1 MDVPELSRPRQP
13 YLSALKSRFGRRLL
27 TLFIGCA
34 LLPSVLLAF
43 ASYASVSHELEAQ
56 GRERLRE
63 AAAGVGLTV
72 LERLIGAQ
80 ADVAEL
86 SQRAALPARLQPTAL
101 VRLDRK
107 VSGIAFVPRVGDERA
122 LLGHIADASDIA
134 DAVAGQLAPGQT
146 LLYGRRSVNDL
157 PQTFLIS
164 HASQGGRAGSLVVAL
179 DAGYLWGG
187 LRENALSPDME
198 LLVLDDS
205 ARVLYGPADLQLP
218 AAVTARFGG
227 TASGELSWTDSSG
240 LYLAGFRSLHLRGRF
255 ATPDWT
261 VVLREPRSTVLA
273 PIGQLR
279 RIFPLGLACCIVV
292 IVLLSLFQIRRGLQP
307 LQALQEGTRRIAS
320 RDFESRVTVAS
331 RDEFAELAGSFNS
344 MATTLEHQFHA
355 LGTAADL
362 DRAVLSAID
371 ALTIVDT
378 ILGRARDVY
387 PCDLVGVTL
396 LVDGQAAHSFVQ
408 DAGRRGGRRI
418 EYVALTPAETHA
430 LRAETERIVA
440 LDDAAP
446 SHLASLAELGAQ
458 SALVIPLVFQDDLI
472 GFVAFATREPREP
485 GAEALTH
492 AQRLAAQ
499 AAVGL
504 ANARMVEQVRSLAF
518 FDGVTGLPNRLF
530 YRELLARALA
540 RARREGGRVGIC
552 FVDLDHFGRINDTLG
567 HEVGDQLLRDVA
579 ARLARCCR
587 ESDGIARMASD
598 EPRPDVARWG
608 GDEFTIVLPDL
619 TGAHDAIRIVQR
631 ILDAFAQPFQLAG
644 IDVFV
649 AASVGVALAPEDGE
663 DAETLLRHA
672 DVAMYHAKEQGRNSF
687 SLFSPAMNSAAV
699 ERLALEQD
707 LRRAVQGSELVLH
720 YQPIVEADGGRIVAA
735 EALVRWQH
743 PQRGLLPPL
752 DFIGIAEESGLV
764 LPIGEWILRSACRQL
779 REWRDAAL
787 AIHLSVNVSG
797 RQLRDPTLTNTILRV
812 LSETGVEPGWL
823 TLELTESLLMDQ
835 QDETVALLQRWRD
848 MGLGLSVDDFGT
860 GYSSLSYLKHF
871 PFDTLKIDRT
881 FLNDVGAGG
890 ADAAITRAVLALGHA
905 LDLRVVGEGVETPD
919 QLAFLREH
927 GCDLIQGFLMSRPL
941 PAEEMTR
948 RLRDGRP
955 LTPSAVRLAG

>member
-1 MDVPELSRPRQP
+1 MDVPEQGPPRQP
-13 YLSALKSRFGRRLL
+13 YLSALTSRFGRRLL
-27 TLFIGCA
+27 ALFIGCA
-34 LLPSVLLAF
+34 LVPTVLLALV
-43 ASYASVSHELEAQ
+43 SYASVSRQLEIQ

-63 AAAGVGLTV
+63 AAEGVGMTV

-80 ADVAEL
+80 ADLADL
-86 SQRAALPARLQPTAL
+86 AARGMLPSRLPAPDV
-101 VRLDRK
+101 VRFDRK
-107 VSGIAFVPRVGDERA
+107 VNGIVFVPRTGEERA
-122 LLGHIADASDIA
+122 LLGRIPDASDIV
-134 DAVAGQLAPGQT
+134 DAVAGEVAPGQT
-146 LLYGRRSVNDL
+146 LLYARRSVNDL
-157 PQTFLIS
+157 PQTFLVS
-164 HASQGGRAGSLVVAL
+164 PASQGGRSGALVVAL
-179 DAGYLWGG
+179 DVGYLWGG
-187 LRENALSPDME
+187 LRSTALGPDME
-198 LLVLDDS
+198 LLVVDDS
-205 ARVLYGPADLQLP
+205 ARVLYGPDGLQLP
-218 AAVTARFGG
+218 PALTARLGDG
-227 TASGELSWTDSSG
+227 SGELAWSAEQTTW
-240 LYLAGFRSLHLRGRF
+240 LAGYRSLHMRGRF
-255 ATPDWT
+255 VTPPWT
-261 VVLREPRSTVLA
+261 IVLREPRSSVLA
-273 PIGQLR
+273 PIAQLR
-279 RIFPLGLACCIVV
+279 RTFPLILLACIVGV
-292 IVLLSLFQIRRGLQP
+292 VLLSLLQIRRGLQP
-307 LQALQEGTRRIAS
+307 LQALQEGTRRIAR
-320 RDFESRVTVAS
+320 RDFEGRVAVRS
-331 RDEFAELAGSFNS
+331 RDEFAELASSFNS
-344 MATTLEHQFHA
+344 MAGTLAQQFRA
-355 LGTAADL
+355 LGTAADV

-378 ILGRARDVY
+378 ILGRAPDVY

-396 LVDGQAAHSFVQ
+396 LVDGAAAHSFVQ
-408 DAGRRGGRRI
+408 DGTRPGGRRI
-418 EYVALTPAETHA
+418 EYVALTPEAAAA
-430 LRAETERIVA
+430 LRAETERIVS
-440 LDDAAP
+440 LDDAPP
-446 SHLASLAELGAQ
+446 SHLGTLAELGARH
-458 SALVIPLVFQDDLI
+458 ALVIPLVFQDDLI
-472 GFVAFATREPREP
+472 GFVAFATRHDAP
-485 GAEALTH
+485 ADTEARTH
-492 AQRLAAQ
+492 ARRLAAQ

-567 HEVGDQLLRDVA
+567 HEVGDQLLREVA

-587 ESDGIARMASD
+587 ESDGITRMTSD

-619 TGAHDAIRIVQR
+619 NGAHDAIRIVQR

-672 DVAMYHAKEQGRNSF
+672 DVAMYYAKEQGRNSF

-720 YQPIVEADGGRIVAA
+720 FQPIVEAGTARIVAA

-779 REWRDAAL
+779 REWRDEGL
-787 AIHLSVNVSG
+787 AMHLSVNVSG
-797 RQLRDPTLTNTILRV
+797 RQLRDPTLTDTIIRV
-812 LSETGVEPGWL
+812 LGETGIEPEWL
-823 TLELTESLLMDQ
+823 TLELTESLLMEQ
-835 QDETVALLQRWRD
+835 QEQTVTLLQRWRD

-881 FLNDVGAGG
+881 FLHDVASGG

-905 LDLRVVGEGVETPD
+905 LDLKIVGEGVETTE

-941 PAEEMTR
+941 TADEMTR